1 MDSRSKFRPRLQR
14 VNNSVGTQER
24 DASGFVDWPFK
35 DVGSVSCRDP
45 STRARGNPNSS
56 RVESTGK
63 KSYVRE
69 CCRRPYRKPT
79 QVGKASS
86 LR

>member
-14 VNNSVGTQER
+14 VNNSAGTQEQV
-24 DASGFVDWPFK
+24 ASDFVDWSFK
-35 DVGSVSCRDP
+35 GVEQSRPEYEEDGATQLP
-45 STRARGNPNSS
+45 SREA
-56 RVESTGK
+56 STGK
-63 KSYVRE
+63 KSCVRE
-69 CCRRPYRKPT
+69 CCRCPYRKPT

>member
-1 MDSRSKFRPRLQR
+1 MDSRLKFRPRLQC

-24 DASGFVDWPFK
+24 NASGFVDWPFK
-35 DVGSVSCRDP
+35 GVGASRDL
-45 STRARGNPNSS
+45 STRVRGNPNSS

-63 KSYVRE
+63 KSYARE
-69 CCRRPYRKPT
+69 CCRCPYRKPT

>member
-1 MDSRSKFRPRLQR
+1 MDSRSKFRPRLQC
-14 VNNSVGTQER
+14 VNNSAGTQER

-35 DVGSVSCRDP
+35 GVEQSRPEYEEGGATQLP
-45 STRARGNPNSS
+45 S

-63 KSYVRE
+63 KSCARE
-69 CCRRPYRKPT
+69 CCRCPYRKPT

>member
-1 MDSRSKFRPRLQR
+1 MDSRLIFRPRLQC
-14 VNNSVGTQER
+14 VNNSVGTQEQ

-35 DVGSVSCRDP
+35 GVGASRDP
-45 STRARGNPNSS
+45 STRARGNPSSS

-63 KSYVRE
+63 KSYASE
-69 CCRRPYRKPT
+69 CCRCPYRKPT